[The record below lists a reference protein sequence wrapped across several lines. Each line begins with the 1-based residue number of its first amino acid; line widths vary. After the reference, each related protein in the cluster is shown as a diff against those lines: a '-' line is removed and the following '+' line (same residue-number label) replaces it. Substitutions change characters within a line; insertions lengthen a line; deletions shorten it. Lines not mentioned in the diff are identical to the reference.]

1 MKKTLIRIAAIV
13 AVVVL
18 AAWLVAPHLRDK
30 VLVEKAVKGTAFNAV
45 TGTVKVFAN
54 VDIRIKTET
63 NGRVAKVQHPA
74 GDVVKKNDVVM
85 TLDSQD
91 LNNQIRERVVQLNA
105 AKAQLKLPIAQ
116 EQDRLSL
123 LADIERVRKQ
133 VEFGGASQAELD
145 RRQRD
150 LVKLDTDIQNQKIN
164 RQLQVDLFQA
174 AITSLMYNLDHM
186 SIKAPMDGT
195 LIEQYAWE
203 GDLLGGGNQ
212 VFRIVSPGRW
222 LELTLSEEDCAGIE
236 KGQKANVRLA
246 SYPDKTF
253 TGTVNGM
260 SQFADADH
268 KTRTVFL
275 NVDATDDVMVPGL
288 TGEAVLIKAEHK
300 DTVLIPRRALIG
312 NRVYVADGG
321 TVRIRKVQA
330 GFTGLDLVEI
340 VSGIESG
347 DTVVIEGQNAL
358 RDGDRVVTYTE
369 D

>member
-13 AVVVL
+13 AVVLL
-18 AAWLVAPHLRDK
+18 AAWLLAPHLRDK

-45 TGTVKVFAN
+45 TGTVKVYAN
-54 VDIRIKTET
+54 IDIKIKTEV

-91 LNNQIRERVVQLNA
+91 LNNQIRERVVQLTA
-105 AKAQLKLPIAQ
+105 AKAQLKLPIPQ

-123 LADIERVRKQ
+123 LDDLARVRKQ
-133 VEFGGASQAELD
+133 VEFGGASKSELE
-145 RRQRD
+145 RRERD
-150 LVKLDTDIQNQKIN
+150 MVKLDTDIKNQKIN
-164 RQLQVDLFQA
+164 RQLQVDLFQSSV
-174 AITSLMYNLDHM
+174 TSLMYNLDRM

-222 LELTLSEEDCAGIE
+222 LELTLSEEDCAGID

-253 TGTVNGM
+253 TGTVSGL
-260 SQFADADH
+260 SQFADADR

-275 NVDATDDVMVPGL
+275 TVDATDDVMLPGL

-312 NRVYVADGG
+312 NRVYVVDGG
-321 TVRIRKVQA
+321 RIRIRKVQP
-330 GFTGLDLVEI
+330 GFTGLDVVEI
-340 VSGIESG
+340 VSGVATG
-347 DTVVIEGQNAL
+347 DEVVIEGQNSL
-358 RDGDRVVTYTE
+358 REGDRVATYTE
-369 D
+369 E